1 MRQHGGIVTSNV
13 LVEYSDFS
21 KENTYVEKITFDLL
35 PSVTLI
41 LSQETTGDGDET
53 VSTLSISMTDKETE
67 ETAITGTLDD
77 EIINALIRS
86 LSIFKGQ
93 MK

>member
-1 MRQHGGIVTSNV
+1 MSNV

-35 PSVTLI
+35 PNVTLI
-41 LSQETTGDGDET
+41 LYQETTGDADEA

>member
-1 MRQHGGIVTSNV
+1 MSNV
-13 LVEYSDFS
+13 SVEYSDFS

-41 LSQETTGDGDET
+41 LYQETTGDDDEA
-53 VSTLSISMTDKETE
+53 VNTLSISMTDKETE

-77 EIINALIRS
+77 ETINVLIRS

>member
-1 MRQHGGIVTSNV
+1 MSNV

-21 KENTYVEKITFDLL
+21 KENTYVEKISFDLL

-41 LSQETTGDGDET
+41 LYQETIDDDDEA

-77 EIINALIRS
+77 ETINALIRS

-93 MK
+93 TK

>member
-1 MRQHGGIVTSNV
+1 MSNV

-53 VSTLSISMTDKETE
+53 ASTLSISMTDKETE

>member
-1 MRQHGGIVTSNV
+1 MSNV
-13 LVEYSDFS
+13 SVEYSDFS

-35 PSVTLI
+35 PNVTLI
-41 LSQETTGDGDET
+41 LYQETTGDGAEA

-77 EIINALIRS
+77 ETINALIRS

>member
-1 MRQHGGIVTSNV
+1 MSNV

-41 LSQETTGDGDET
+41 LSQETTDDGDET

>member
-1 MRQHGGIVTSNV
+1 MSNV

-21 KENTYVEKITFDLL
+21 KENTFVEKITFDLL

>member
-1 MRQHGGIVTSNV
+1 MSNV

-21 KENTYVEKITFDLL
+21 KENTYVEKISFDLL

-41 LSQETTGDGDET
+41 LYQETTGDADEA

-77 EIINALIRS
+77 ETINALIRS

>member
-1 MRQHGGIVTSNV
+1 MSNV

-41 LSQETTGDGDET
+41 LSQETTGDDDET

>member
-1 MRQHGGIVTSNV
+1 MSNV

-41 LSQETTGDGDET
+41 LYQETTGDGDGDEAA
-53 VSTLSISMTDKETE
+53 STLSISMTDKETE

-77 EIINALIRS
+77 ETINALIRS

>member
-1 MRQHGGIVTSNV
+1 MSNV

-35 PSVTLI
+35 PNVTLI
-41 LSQETTGDGDET
+41 LYQETTGDADEA

-77 EIINALIRS
+77 ETINALIRS

>member
-1 MRQHGGIVTSNV
+1 MSNV

-35 PSVTLI
+35 PSVTLT

>member
-1 MRQHGGIVTSNV
+1 MSNV

-21 KENTYVEKITFDLL
+21 KENTHVEKITFDLL
-35 PSVTLI
+35 PNVTLI
-41 LSQETTGDGDET
+41 LYQETTGDADEA

-77 EIINALIRS
+77 ETINALIRS

>member
-1 MRQHGGIVTSNV
+1 MSNV

-41 LSQETTGDGDET
+41 LYQETTGDDNEA

-77 EIINALIRS
+77 ETINALIRS

>member
-1 MRQHGGIVTSNV
+1 M
-13 LVEYSDFS
+13 
-21 KENTYVEKITFDLL
+21 
-35 PSVTLI
+35 
-41 LSQETTGDGDET
+41 

-67 ETAITGTLDD
+67 ETTITGTLDD
-77 EIINALIRS
+77 ETINALIRS

>member
-1 MRQHGGIVTSNV
+1 MSNV
-13 LVEYSDFS
+13 SVEYSDFS

-41 LSQETTGDGDET
+41 LYQETTGDDDEA
-53 VSTLSISMTDKETE
+53 VNTLSISMTDKETE

-77 EIINALIRS
+77 ETINALIRS

>member
-1 MRQHGGIVTSNV
+1 MSNV

>member
-1 MRQHGGIVTSNV
+1 MSNV

-41 LSQETTGDGDET
+41 LYQETTDDGDEA

-77 EIINALIRS
+77 ETINALIRS
-86 LSIFKGQ
+86 LSIFKYQ
-93 MK
+93 KK

>member
-1 MRQHGGIVTSNV
+1 MSNV

-21 KENTYVEKITFDLL
+21 KENIYVEKISFDLL

-41 LSQETTGDGDET
+41 LYQETIDDDDEA

-77 EIINALIRS
+77 ETINALIRS

-93 MK
+93 TK

>member
-1 MRQHGGIVTSNV
+1 MSNV

-21 KENTYVEKITFDLL
+21 KENTYVDKITFDLL

-41 LSQETTGDGDET
+41 LYQETTGDADEA

-77 EIINALIRS
+77 ETINALIRS

>member
-1 MRQHGGIVTSNV
+1 MSNV
-13 LVEYSDFS
+13 SVEYSDFS

-35 PSVTLI
+35 PNVTLI
-41 LSQETTGDGDET
+41 LYQETTGDADEA

-77 EIINALIRS
+77 ETINALIRS

>member
-1 MRQHGGIVTSNV
+1 MSNV

-93 MK
+93 MNGYIYLRR

>member
-1 MRQHGGIVTSNV
+1 MSNV

-41 LSQETTGDGDET
+41 LSQETTDDGDET

-77 EIINALIRS
+77 KIINALIRS

>member
-1 MRQHGGIVTSNV
+1 MSNV

-35 PSVTLI
+35 PNVTLI
-41 LSQETTGDGDET
+41 LYQETTGDADEA
-53 VSTLSISMTDKETE
+53 VNTLSISMTDKETE

-77 EIINALIRS
+77 ETINALIRRV
-86 LSIFKGQ
+86 SIFKGQ

>member
-1 MRQHGGIVTSNV
+1 MSNV

-41 LSQETTGDGDET
+41 LYQETIDDDDEA

-77 EIINALIRS
+77 ETINALIRS

>member
-1 MRQHGGIVTSNV
+1 MSNV

-41 LSQETTGDGDET
+41 LFQETTGDGDET

>member
-1 MRQHGGIVTSNV
+1 MSNV

-41 LSQETTGDGDET
+41 LYQETTGDDDEE

-77 EIINALIRS
+77 ETINALIRS

>member
-1 MRQHGGIVTSNV
+1 MSNV

-41 LSQETTGDGDET
+41 LYQETTGDDDEE

-77 EIINALIRS
+77 ETINALIRS

-93 MK
+93 IK

>member
-1 MRQHGGIVTSNV
+1 MSNV

-67 ETAITGTLDD
+67 ETAITGTLGD

>member
-1 MRQHGGIVTSNV
+1 MSNV

-21 KENTYVEKITFDLL
+21 KENTYVEKISFDLL

-41 LSQETTGDGDET
+41 LYQETIDDDDEA

-77 EIINALIRS
+77 ETINALIRS